1 MKLLITAILF
11 IAMQA
16 VAQERTPTIRLNQ
29 SIDFVDDLHFENL
42 NKAIERQLVA
52 FDVTK
57 LPGTIR
63 FGTKTYPK
71 SVLRDSLLLLKEL
84 SGKATTCRKTRS
96 DAECINAFKRE
107 MNKSFNVYVPIAK
120 NKRGRQIQKTTK
132 FTSYYSPDLSGSR
145 TRTERFKHGI
155 YTLPQNPADQ
165 NYTRVEIDFK
175 GALDGKG
182 ADLFWVEDSLYD
194 IYLLH
199 VQGGGRITL
208 HNPDGTKDYRYLSYN
223 GKNSRSFQ
231 MVYHYMTRMGYL
243 TPGNAGVE
251 NQRRYLEENPEKQEE
266 VFNSCPSYVYF
277 KESLDEP
284 VGLDNIPLTEGRSVA
299 VDSRIYKTTGLIN
312 FIKAQRPSHV
322 DESGR
327 VVKIPFSRF
336 YISQDTGGAIRG
348 NARCD
353 LYAGYGPMAELA
365 AYNTDDM
372 GEQYFLIKK

>member
-1 MKLLITAILF
+1 
-11 IAMQA
+11 MQA
-16 VAQERTPTIRLNQ
+16 IAQERTPTVRLRQ
-29 SIDFVDDLHFENL
+29 SIDFVDDLRFENL

-52 FDVTK
+52 FDVIN
-57 LPGTIR
+57 LRGTIR

-71 SVLRDSLLLLKEL
+71 TALRDSLLLLKKL
-84 SGKATTCRKTRS
+84 SQKATACRKTGT
-96 DAECINAFKRE
+96 DAECLSIFKRE
-107 MNKSFNVYVPIAK
+107 MNAAFNIYVPIAK
-120 NKRGRQIQKTTK
+120 NSRGRQMQKPTK

-145 TRTERFKHGI
+145 VRTERFKHGI
-155 YTLPQNPADQ
+155 YTLPENPADQ
-165 NYTRVEIDFK
+165 NFTRVEIDFK

-208 HNPDGTKDYRYLSYN
+208 HNEDGTKDYRYLSYK

-231 MVYHYMTRMGYL
+231 MVYHYMKQKGYL
-243 TPGNAGVE
+243 SPSDAGVVS
-251 NQRRYLEENPEKQEE
+251 QRRFLEEHPEKQEE

-299 VDSRIYKTTGLIN
+299 VDSRIYKSTGLIN
-312 FIKAQRPSHV
+312 FIKAKRPSHV
-322 DESGR
+322 DQSGQ

-353 LYAGYGPMAELA
+353 LYAGYGPMAEIA

-372 GEQYFLIKK
+372 GEQYFLIQK